1 MAWTIEHIERTFL
14 DYMQRHGHV
23 VIEGHSVRSP
33 TDDVL
38 FTTAGMHPLTPYLK
52 GEPHPAGKRLADVQR
67 CVRTTDVDEVG
78 DNTHLTVF
86 EMLGNWS
93 LGDYFKETSIP
104 QSFGLLTNEFG
115 IDPRSI
121 YVTVFAGAEG
131 LPFDDEAQAIWEQTY
146 ADVGVDPKGRI
157 NPLVD
162 NWWSNGPVGL
172 CGPDTEIFVYV
183 GDRGDDGEPVLAFD
197 DIPQYVEIWN
207 NVFMS
212 FDRSASGELS
222 PLPQRNVDTGMGL
235 ERLALFINGHDT
247 VWKTDELHE
256 LTVVVGDTLGVDP
269 DQLSGD
275 PQHSLRIVTD
285 HLRASLAIAAAG
297 IAPSASRQGYVLR
310 KLIRRAVRH
319 AELLKGTDQG
329 LAQSLIEATDRVS
342 DVMGRRWKDVGPGE
356 GGDLAKATI
365 EKESSKFAKTLKKGV
380 DHLQELADESKVFD
394 GDLAFRLADT
404 LGYPVEL
411 SAEEA
416 QRIGMSIDDAWPHR
430 YEELREEQRAR
441 SRG

>member
-14 DYMQRHGHV
+14 DYMERHGHV

-104 QSFGLLTNEFG
+104 QSFGLLTDEFG

-183 GDRGDDGEPVLAFD
+183 GDRVTTASPCS
-197 DIPQYVEIWN
+197 P
-207 NVFMS
+207 S
-212 FDRSASGELS
+212 TTSRSTSRSGTTCS
-222 PLPQRNVDTGMGL
+222 
-235 ERLALFINGHDT
+235 
-247 VWKTDELHE
+247 
-256 LTVVVGDTLGVDP
+256 
-269 DQLSGD
+269 
-275 PQHSLRIVTD
+275 
-285 HLRASLAIAAAG
+285 
-297 IAPSASRQGYVLR
+297 
-310 KLIRRAVRH
+310 
-319 AELLKGTDQG
+319 
-329 LAQSLIEATDRVS
+329 
-342 DVMGRRWKDVGPGE
+342 
-356 GGDLAKATI
+356 
-365 EKESSKFAKTLKKGV
+365 
-380 DHLQELADESKVFD
+380 
-394 GDLAFRLADT
+394 
-404 LGYPVEL
+404 
-411 SAEEA
+411 
-416 QRIGMSIDDAWPHR
+416 
-430 YEELREEQRAR
+430 
-441 SRG
+441 